1 MLLELASP
9 HFTQH
14 NIAHHTTAGVLAQAK
29 HSTLRQRAQLM
40 PLAASCLVAT
50 CYFLLLLV
58 MRQAL

>member
-29 HSTLRQRAQLM
+29 HSALRQRAQLM
-40 PLAASCLVAT
+40 PLAASCLVA